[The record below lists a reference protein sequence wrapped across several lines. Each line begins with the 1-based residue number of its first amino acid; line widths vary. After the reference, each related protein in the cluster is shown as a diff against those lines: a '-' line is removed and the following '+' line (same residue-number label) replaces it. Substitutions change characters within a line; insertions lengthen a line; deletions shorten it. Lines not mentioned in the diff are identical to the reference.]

1 MVISITKLIF
11 LPYFHVSVAV
21 LLDKFV
27 FKLLKSLPGL
37 SVPRL
42 HCPLHVDPDDG
53 GSLPGDGLQL
63 GPVGHVAP
71 AGQGEVDV
79 VAVGHLLLGPGKCKG
94 VNQSRSEGVRVIVLP
109 SEDVSPG
116 VCYRGAGCMEA
127 LDVNSMNRRTGL
139 DFI

>member
-71 AGQGEVDV
+71 AGEREVYV
-79 VAVGHLLLGPGKCKG
+79 VAVRHLLLGPGK
-94 VNQSRSEGVRVIVLP
+94 
-109 SEDVSPG
+109 
-116 VCYRGAGCMEA
+116 GAGVKE
-127 LDVNSMNRRTGL
+127 GK
-139 DFI
+139 